1 MEYDGI
7 LRPQNKPSKIVVD
20 IKNILEIQVSICA
33 QYQRKK
39 TKNKT
44 DLFLQH
50 QLFMHISLQS
60 NVESSYFFP
69 EILMYLGDSV

>member
-1 MEYDGI
+1 MFL

-69 EILMYLGDSV
+69 EILIYLGDSV